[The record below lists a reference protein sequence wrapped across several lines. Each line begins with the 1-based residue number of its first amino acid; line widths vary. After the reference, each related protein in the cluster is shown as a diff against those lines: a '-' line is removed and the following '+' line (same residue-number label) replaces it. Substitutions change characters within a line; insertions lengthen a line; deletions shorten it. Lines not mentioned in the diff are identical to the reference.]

1 MPITNIA
8 RVALLSAITLASAT
22 ASFAVDDIIKPAPTP
37 MPAAGPTV
45 TAAQQF
51 CGDPTGKVDELLQR
65 YSTQKGLKEVY
76 KSVDYVAYSDDDKN
90 STVMYT
96 FTTTGHPAHP
106 SAICRKLT
114 KEGES
119 AVIKMEVVCEA
130 KDEPC
135 TRLKNDF
142 NVMLAKMQVEVNDQ
156 IEAKKK

>member
-8 RVALLSAITLASAT
+8 RVALLSAVTLATAT
-22 ASFAVDDIIKPAPTP
+22 GAFAVDDIIKPEPTP

-51 CGDPTGKVDELLQR
+51 CGDPTGKVDELLER

-76 KSVDYVAYSDDDKN
+76 KSVDYIAYSDDAKN

-96 FTTTGHPAHP
+96 FTTKGHPAHP
-106 SAICRKLT
+106 SAVCRKLT

-119 AVIKMEVVCEA
+119 AVIKMEVVCEG

-135 TRLKNDF
+135 TKLKNDF
-142 NVMLAKMQVEVNDQ
+142 NVMLAKMQVEVNQQ
-156 IEAKKK
+156 IEAQKK

>member
-1 MPITNIA
+1 MPITYIA
-8 RVALLSAITLASAT
+8 RVALLSAITLATAT
-22 ASFAVDDIIKPAPTP
+22 AAFAVDDIIKPAPTP

-51 CGDPTGKVDELLQR
+51 CGDPTGKAEELLQR

-76 KSVDYVAYSDDDKN
+76 KSVDYVAYSDDSKN

-96 FTTTGHPAHP
+96 FTTKGHPAHP

-119 AVIKMEVVCEA
+119 SIIKMEVVCEG

-135 TRLKNDF
+135 IKLKNDF
-142 NVMLAKMQVEVNDQ
+142 NVMLAKMQVEVNQQ
-156 IEAKKK
+156 IEAQKK